1 MQVVS
6 VNFSAQIPHEGQN
19 AVLKIPQKN
28 EDFPHT
34 IKKYGIMAVTKPVFL
49 RLINV
54 MSDCEML
61 QIWVYRCVP
70 RAPRHKTGEGRSPS
84 LKYGGRRCRGR
95 P

>member
-61 QIWVYRCVP
+61 QIWVCRGVYPSSRFSRGVP
-70 RAPRHKTGEGRSPS
+70 RGRSP
-84 LKYGGRRCRGR
+84 LG
-95 P
+95 